1 MAVWTCDEAAVGIV
15 AACLPNLRPLFRFG
29 ERGFWTQIR
38 SQGQESGHSHLK
50 NITTTTTTVSTSDM
64 SMQRPLTSTDEQEI
78 EFQNYSPYMKGFATA
93 IVTSPLDV
101 LRTRLQSDF
110 YQPVARSS
118 SAASTSIPP
127 HSNHKTL
134 RIIGNIYKA
143 EGWRAF
149 FRGLGP
155 SLAGVVPAT
164 AIKFYVYG
172 NAKRIGAHV
181 LGYGDDS
188 VLIHAQAAITAGI
201 ATATATNPIWL
212 VKTRLQ
218 LDRAQSAT
226 GARRYRNSL
235 DCVRQVV
242 RHEGIK
248 GLYKGL
254 SASYLGSVETA
265 LHLVMYERLKKTFSE
280 QLGSPDGKETST
292 QKEIA
297 SWISTTGAAGIAKF
311 AAALIAYPH
320 ECFKLIAKE
329 EGIAGLYGGLTPHM
343 VRSIPSA
350 IITLGV
356 YEFVLRFAGSA

>member
-1 MAVWTCDEAAVGIV
+1 MQQSPKIHA
-15 AACLPNLRPLFRFG
+15 
-29 ERGFWTQIR
+29 Q
-38 SQGQESGHSHLK
+38 SSQESVPLRTSQTAPKKAHDPWSHLLAGA
-50 NITTTTTTVSTSDM
+50 SG
-64 SMQRPLTSTDEQEI
+64 
-78 EFQNYSPYMKGFATA
+78 GFATA

-110 YQPVARSS
+110 YQPVSRSS
-118 SAASTSIPP
+118 TSSATSIPP
-127 HSNHKTL
+127 QTNHKTL
-134 RIIGNIYKA
+134 RIISNIYKA

-164 AIKFYVYG
+164 AIKFWVYG
-172 NAKRIGAHV
+172 NSKRIGAEV
-181 LGYGDDS
+181 LNLPENS
-188 VLIHAQAAITAGI
+188 TVLHAQAAISAGI

-218 LDRAQSAT
+218 LDRAQTTT

-235 DCVRQVV
+235 DCVQQVIRQ
-242 RHEGIK
+242 EGIR

-265 LHLVMYERLKKTFSE
+265 LHLVLYERLKITMAQS
-280 QLGSPDGKETST
+280 LGSPDGKDTAM
-292 QKEIA
+292 QKEIT
-297 SWISTTGAAGIAKF
+297 SWISTTGAAGSAKF
-311 AAALIAYPH
+311 AAALLAYPH
-320 ECFKLIAKE
+320 EVIRTRLRQAPLENGVPKYTGLAQCFTLIAKE
-329 EGIAGLYGGLTPHM
+329 EGMAGLYGGLMPHM

-356 YEFVLRFAGSA
+356 YEFVLRFVGTS

>member
-1 MAVWTCDEAAVGIV
+1 MMQQSSKIHGHTAEESVPLRTSQTAPKKSHDPWTHLIAGA
-15 AACLPNLRPLFRFG
+15 
-29 ERGFWTQIR
+29 
-38 SQGQESGHSHLK
+38 SGG
-50 NITTTTTTVSTSDM
+50 V
-64 SMQRPLTSTDEQEI
+64 
-78 EFQNYSPYMKGFATA
+78 ATA
-93 IVTSPLDV
+93 IVTSPPRCPPNTSPIGLLPTYLPNPRLD
-101 LRTRLQSDF
+101 
-110 YQPVARSS
+110 P
-118 SAASTSIPP
+118 
-127 HSNHKTL
+127 NHKTL

-172 NAKRIGAHV
+172 NCKRIGAQV
-181 LGYGDDS
+181 FGLGEDS
-188 VLIHAQAAITAGI
+188 TLIHAQAAISAGI

-218 LDRAQSAT
+218 LDRAQTAT

-235 DCVRQVV
+235 DCVQQVLRQ
-242 RHEGIK
+242 EGIR

-265 LHLVMYERLKKTFSE
+265 LHLVLYERLKTMMAQS
-280 QLGSPDGKETST
+280 LGSPDGKDTAA
-292 QKEIA
+292 QKEIT
-297 SWISTTGAAGIAKF
+297 SWISTTGAAGSAKF

-320 ECFKLIAKE
+320 EVIRTRLRQAPLENGVPKYTGLVQCFGLIAKE
-329 EGIAGLYGGLTPHM
+329 EGMAGLYGGLMPHM

-356 YEFVLRFAGSA
+356 YEFVLRFVGTS

>member
-1 MAVWTCDEAAVGIV
+1 MQQSPKIHGQPAEESVQLRTSQTAPKKSHDPWTHLIAGA
-15 AACLPNLRPLFRFG
+15 
-29 ERGFWTQIR
+29 
-38 SQGQESGHSHLK
+38 SG
-50 NITTTTTTVSTSDM
+50 
-64 SMQRPLTSTDEQEI
+64 
-78 EFQNYSPYMKGFATA
+78 GFATA

-110 YQPVARSS
+110 YQP
-118 SAASTSIPP
+118 
-127 HSNHKTL
+127 TL

-172 NAKRIGAHV
+172 NCKRIGAQV
-181 LGYGDDS
+181 LGLGEDS
-188 VLIHAQAAITAGI
+188 TLIHAQAAISAGI

-218 LDRAQSAT
+218 LDRAQTTT

-235 DCVRQVV
+235 DCVQQVL
-242 RHEGIK
+242 RHEGFR

-265 LHLVMYERLKKTFSE
+265 LHLVLYERLKTMMAKS
-280 QLGSPDGKETST
+280 LGSPDGKDTPA
-292 QKEIA
+292 QKEIT
-297 SWISTTGAAGIAKF
+297 SWISTTGAAGSAKF

-320 ECFKLIAKE
+320 EVIRTRLRQAPLENGVPKYTGLLQCFSLIAKE
-329 EGIAGLYGGLTPHM
+329 EGMAGLYGGLMPHM
-343 VRSIPSA
+343 ARSIPSA

-356 YEFVLRFAGSA
+356 YEFVLRFVGTS

>member
-1 MAVWTCDEAAVGIV
+1 MMQQSSKIHGHTAEESVPLRTSQTAPKKSHDPWTHLIAGA
-15 AACLPNLRPLFRFG
+15 
-29 ERGFWTQIR
+29 
-38 SQGQESGHSHLK
+38 SGG
-50 NITTTTTTVSTSDM
+50 V
-64 SMQRPLTSTDEQEI
+64 
-78 EFQNYSPYMKGFATA
+78 ATA

-110 YQPVARSS
+110 YQPISRTPG
-118 SAASTSIPP
+118 STVIPP
-127 HSNHKTL
+127 KANHKTL

-172 NAKRIGAHV
+172 NCKRIGAQV
-181 LGYGDDS
+181 FGLGEDS
-188 VLIHAQAAITAGI
+188 TLIHAQAAISAGI

-218 LDRAQSAT
+218 LDRAQTAT

-235 DCVRQVV
+235 DCVQQVLRQEGV
-242 RHEGIK
+242 R

-265 LHLVMYERLKKTFSE
+265 LHLVLYERLKTMMAQS
-280 QLGSPDGKETST
+280 LGSPDGKDTAA
-292 QKEIA
+292 QKEIT
-297 SWISTTGAAGIAKF
+297 SWISTTGAAGSAKF

-320 ECFKLIAKE
+320 EVIRTRLRQAPLENGVPKYTGLVQCFGLIAKE
-329 EGIAGLYGGLTPHM
+329 EGMAGLYGGLMPHM

-356 YEFVLRFAGSA
+356 YEFVLRFVGTS